1 MFRILT
7 SYDIL
12 RHLTTSSKNKTSY
25 DMLRHPTTSYDTQN
39 VITCRKNTF
48 LTRSF
53 SSSGFFPAFQSSVLT
68 KIPSVSK
75 NFKQMT
81 LLTLILHPFVTVN
94 GSMNRDKKKLILQ
107 TIFFRVV
114 RTNAIYITTIF
125 TFLFFTI
132 KIKEKC
138 KFNNR
143 IIILFVFDH
152 GGASSYN
159 KCGTLGSRPT

>member
-1 MFRILT
+1 
-7 SYDIL
+7 
-12 RHLTTSSKNKTSY
+12 
-25 DMLRHPTTSYDTQN
+25 MLRHPTTSYDTQN
-39 VITCRKNTF
+39 VKTCRKNTF

-107 TIFFRVV
+107 TIFRVV
-114 RTNAIYITTIF
+114 RTNAVSPQF
-125 TFLFFTI
+125 SLFFFSSI

-143 IIILFVFDH
+143 IIILFV
-152 GGASSYN
+152 
-159 KCGTLGSRPT
+159 